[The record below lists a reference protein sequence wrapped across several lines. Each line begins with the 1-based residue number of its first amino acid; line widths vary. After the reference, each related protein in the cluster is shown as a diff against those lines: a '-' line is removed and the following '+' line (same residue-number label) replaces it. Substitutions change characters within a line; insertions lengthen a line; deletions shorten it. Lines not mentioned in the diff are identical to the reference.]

1 MIRKVPK
8 SELEKRLKQF
18 RKRLDEK
25 EPRWELA
32 LIISKI
38 NQYYFTGTMQE
49 GLLFIY
55 REKEPVLFV
64 RRSYQRAVDE
74 SLFENI
80 KPMNTYR
87 DAAASVGKLPETVY
101 LETELVPLAMYER
114 LKKYFGF
121 NSFKS
126 LDSYIMDIRAVKSPY
141 ELDLMKKAGE
151 IHAKV
156 TEERVP
162 PLLREGMSEGE
173 LMTEMFK
180 VLQQE
185 GHHGVV
191 RFNMFDSEILMGHI
205 AFGVSSI
212 YPTYFNGPG
221 GNYGLSPASPFMGSS
236 QTKLKKG
243 DLVFIDTGCCFEG
256 YNSDKTFTYV
266 FGGELPKHA
275 QLQHQKCVDIQNR
288 IAEMLRPGVKPSHIY
303 NTIMESLDEEFLKN
317 FMGYD
322 KRTVKFLGH
331 GIGLHVNEL
340 PVLAKGFDD
349 PIQEGMVFAV
359 EPKVGIK
366 GVGMVG
372 IENTFVVTS
381 EGGVCITG
389 NHPGLMKV

>member
-1 MIRKVPK
+1 MIKKVPK
-8 SELEKRLKQF
+8 SELESRLNKF

-25 EPRWELA
+25 EPQWELA

-49 GLLFIY
+49 GVLFIFRD
-55 REKEPVLFV
+55 REPEFFV
-64 RRSYQRAVDE
+64 RRSFQRAADE
-74 SLFENI
+74 SLFDNI

-87 DAAASVGKLPETVY
+87 DASASVGKLPETVY
-101 LETELVPLAMYER
+101 LETEIVPLAMYER

-121 NSFKS
+121 TSFKS
-126 LDSYIMDIRAVKSPY
+126 IDSYLMEIRTVKSPY
-141 ELDLMKKAGE
+141 ELEMIKKAGQ
-151 IHAKV
+151 IHAKAM
-156 TEERVP
+156 EERIP
-162 PLLREGMSEGE
+162 ALLREGMTEGE
-173 LMTEMFK
+173 LMAEMFK

-185 GHHGVV
+185 GHHGVT

-205 AFGVSSI
+205 AFGDSSI
-212 YPTYFNGPG
+212 YPTYFDGPG
-221 GNYGLSPASPFMGSS
+221 GNIGLSPASPFMGS
-236 QTKLKKG
+236 QRRLKKG
-243 DLVFIDTGCCFEG
+243 DLVFIDTGCCYEG

-266 FGGELPKHA
+266 FGGELPEYAVK
-275 QLQHQKCVDIQNR
+275 LHQKCVDIQNR
-288 IAEMLRPGVKPSHIY
+288 IAGMLRPGEKPSHIY
-303 NTIMESLDEEFLKN
+303 STIMESLDEEFLTN

-322 KRTVKFLGH
+322 KRKVKFLGH

-349 PIQEGMVFAV
+349 PIQDGMVFAV

-366 GVGMVG
+366 GIGMVG
-372 IENTFVVTS
+372 LENTFIVTP